1 MLSNISDACSVL
13 SPARA
18 GGAGLS
24 LVLCKH
30 AITKVEVSE
39 AALTLLGRRDSFL
52 LPFTA
57 SQGAA
62 EGDVRSEHHQ
72 FPFPHF
78 HPH

>member
-30 AITKVEVSE
+30 FTKVEVSE
-39 AALTLLGRRDSFL
+39 AALTLLGGRDSFYNI
-52 LPFTA
+52 
-57 SQGAA
+57 SGCC
-62 EGDVRSEHHQ
+62 
-72 FPFPHF
+72 
-78 HPH
+78 